1 MAVRSR
7 VSDASSDRRGAAR
20 AACRDEL
27 KPTYLNL
34 PLAHALTDFHGVLQ
48 DHRHEL
54 LDEVRLAALGD
65 DPGGRALGIGG
76 HLERQL
82 VLVQVLREAVDR
94 GFLAEQVPQPRE
106 DAIGEARVVVH
117 RLLREPSVAAGE
129 RHRGGGLALG
139 DLVYH
144 DRDGRASGRDDGH
157 LDVLRAVVDAQH
169 GGGGGRGDAKQR
181 RQGQEPA
188 RERARGHGASKS
200 GPAASVRCRF
210 SPHEE
215 THFRSA
221 VAANQSRASTSTR
234 STRHTEAVTEG
245 FGVNDNRRV

>member
-7 VSDASSDRRGAAR
+7 VSDASSDRRGASR
-20 AACRDEL
+20 AACGWQRHAR
-27 KPTYLNL
+27 PTYLDL
-34 PLAHALTDFHGVLQ
+34 SLAHALADFHGVLQ

-82 VLVQVLREAVDR
+82 VLVQVPREAVDR

-157 LDVLRAVVDAQH
+157 LDVLRAVVDAEH
-169 GGGGGRGDAKQR
+169 GGRCGRGDAKQR
-181 RQGQEPA
+181 REGQEPA
-188 RERARGHGASKS
+188 RERARGHRDRVSKLVGSRGVAGAGST
-200 GPAASVRCRF
+200 ARFATTFACRG
-210 SPHEE
+210 
-215 THFRSA
+215 
-221 VAANQSRASTSTR
+221 Q
-234 STRHTEAVTEG
+234 
-245 FGVNDNRRV
+245 

>member
-7 VSDASSDRRGAAR
+7 VSDASSDRRGASR
-20 AACRDEL
+20 AACGWQRHAR
-27 KPTYLNL
+27 PTYLDL
-34 PLAHALTDFHGVLQ
+34 SLAHALADFHGVLQ

-82 VLVQVLREAVDR
+82 VLVQVPREAVDR

-157 LDVLRAVVDAQH
+157 LDVLGAVVDAEHRRVNRGGAAQEQRDGGEQVTTQPH
-169 GGGGGRGDAKQR
+169 GVDVQRRARSRVARRAEASPQQKKQR
-181 RQGQEPA
+181 ACVTNAGQ
-188 RERARGHGASKS
+188 
-200 GPAASVRCRF
+200 
-210 SPHEE
+210 
-215 THFRSA
+215 SA
-221 VAANQSRASTSTR
+221 VRFFLSWLSFTGRRA
-234 STRHTEAVTEG
+234 
-245 FGVNDNRRV
+245 